1 MLIAEVSI
9 VLIHDTTYMEIW
21 FFFLQNIII
30 LFFVIISVEYII
42 KTVVGKS
49 YLILLFLSKSILFYH
64 RQDTSNWHSRWY
76 FIISRYFSLWSTH
89 HILYHYLFPF
99 DALII
104 IIFSNFFFQSIFHL
118 WMISLSF
125 NFVMKYF
132 LNTIYFNNVPCK
144 KFAKYDVEI
153 VYQHTMVLINHI
165 I

>member
-9 VLIHDTTYMEIW
+9 VFIHDTRYMEIW

-30 LFFVIISVEYII
+30 LFFVIIPVEYII

-49 YLILLFLSKSILFYH
+49 YLILLFLSKYILLYH

-104 IIFSNFFFQSIFHL
+104 IIFSDFFFNRYFIYEWFL
-118 WMISLSF
+118 YPLISLWNISWIPF
-125 NFVMKYF
+125 
-132 LNTIYFNNVPCK
+132 IS
-144 KFAKYDVEI
+144 
-153 VYQHTMVLINHI
+153 TMFHVKNLQNMM
-165 I
+165 